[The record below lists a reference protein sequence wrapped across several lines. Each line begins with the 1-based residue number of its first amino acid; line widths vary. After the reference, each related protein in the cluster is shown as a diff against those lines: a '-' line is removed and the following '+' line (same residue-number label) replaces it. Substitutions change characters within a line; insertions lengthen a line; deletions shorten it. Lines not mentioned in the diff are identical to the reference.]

1 MSRPGRSR
9 DRQRRM
15 ERAREVVARNDPWDL
30 LAALAERVGV
40 KHGSLIATYCD
51 GKLVDTHWFKNEF
64 KLRGTPVIEKALVEV
79 GDPQALQ

>member
-1 MSRPGRSR
+1 MSSPGRSR

-51 GKLVDTHWFKNEF
+51 GKLVDTHWFNNEF
-64 KLRGTPVIEKALVEV
+64 KLRGPPAIETALVEA
-79 GDPQALQ
+79 GHPRALK